1 MRGIGLLAFA
11 VGAFGAMPSGPLP
24 DVSVAAGGRERTPD
38 LSGRSSRGAEPGYL
52 RLRSAGTRQRKRRK
66 AARRGA
72 R

>member
-11 VGAFGAMPSGPLP
+11 LGAFGLPSGPLP
-24 DVSVAAGGRERTPD
+24 DVSVSAGGRERTPD

-66 AARRGA
+66 AARRGG